1 MLLEFEYHLD
11 LQEESYGYVPAIEW
25 RIKIQIRQDKPHR
38 KWTSI
43 AQEFTVYSS

>member
-11 LQEESYGYVPAIEW
+11 LQEGSSGYVVAIEW
-25 RIKIQIRQDKPHR
+25 RIKIQIQQDKPHR

-43 AQEFTVYSS
+43 AQKFRIYSS